1 MKPDE
6 TSNFQKVKKRKESLS
21 RRLSGKARPTVAI
34 TYNLSEMNNFD
45 GGHGLPPLPVLVA
58 FSDKPIHRYSAHS
71 SEYDLHLMLKE
82 LGGRLIRSNWE
93 RARSKNAT
101 PRTVLFE
108 SKVLGSFIYCSE
120 ESITV
125 FAPTARMAE
134 RIALRMDRYLLPPK
148 IKGGCFQLLSSMGRG
163 FTTKSVALNPSTHL
177 SDPVLDLHYGEGFAA
192 WSQSFVS
199 RIEASESGL
208 TIFEGVP
215 GTGKT
220 SYLRH
225 LMGTLERTHRFYYV
239 PPSSVEFITSTS
251 LVDFWDCEQILHD
264 ERKFVLILEDAEEAL
279 MSRAQDN
286 RSLVS
291 ALLNI
296 SDGLLGNFLKL
307 QVICTINCKS
317 NDIDRALLRPGR
329 LLEHRIFPRFS
340 YEHAQRLASEKG
352 ITLLYQVDYSLAEIF
367 SGTGTSYSQ
376 VQGSAGFAK

>member
-1 MKPDE
+1 MKPVE
-6 TSNFQKVKKRKESLS
+6 PSNFQKVNKPKKSLS
-21 RRLSGKARPTVAI
+21 RRPSAKVRPTVAI

-45 GGHGLPPLPVLVA
+45 GGNSLPPLPVLVA
-58 FSDKPIHRYSAHS
+58 FADKPIHRYNAHS

-82 LGGRLIRSNWE
+82 LGDRLIRSNWE
-93 RARSKNAT
+93 RARSKNAI
-101 PRTVLFE
+101 PRTILFE
-108 SKVLGSFIYCSE
+108 SRLLGSFIYCCD

-125 FAPTARMAE
+125 FAPTVRLAE
-134 RIALRMDRYLLPPK
+134 RIALKMDRYLLPPK

-177 SDPVLDLHYGEGFAA
+177 TDPELDLHYGQGFAA
-192 WSQSFVS
+192 WSDSFAS
-199 RIEASESGL
+199 GIDASESGL

-225 LMGTLERTHRFYYV
+225 LMNVLERTHRFYYV
-239 PPSSVEFITSTS
+239 PPSSVEYITSSS
-251 LVDFWDCEQILHD
+251 LVDFWNCEQIFHD

-329 LLEHRIFPRFS
+329 LLEHRIFSRLS
-340 YEHAQRLASEKG
+340 YDHAQRLALEKG
-352 ITLLYQVDYSLAEIF
+352 ITLSQQEDYSLAEIF
-367 SGTGTSYSQ
+367 RGKGTSYSQ
-376 VQGSAGFAK
+376 EKGTAGFGK